1 MQNTE
6 PIKTPPRYSLGKV
19 VIEPSPVGYYTSYK
33 AWTEINDLLTD
44 ARIENKLL
52 RDFITRI
59 LGRPTAEID
68 AWIES
73 RFFKRQVA
81 RTKAGIN
88 GQKKTLRKI
97 K

>member
-1 MQNTE
+1 MQNSQQTSE
-6 PIKTPPRYSLGKV
+6 PPRYSLGKV

-33 AWTEINDLLTD
+33 AWTEINDKLTD

-59 LGRPTAEID
+59 LDRPAAEID

-81 RTKAGIN
+81 RGKAGI
-88 GQKKTLRKI
+88 K
-97 K
+97 